1 MRPDDRTPIASSD
14 TRDPDI
20 VVEVPP
26 PVVPLAA
33 GRGAVRVAGAASLW
47 VSAGAAPPAAIG
59 PPGSPVDAMR
69 APHMLQKRASS
80 VFRAPHAWQ
89 KIIRRSLSV
98 RGPVARIRGRSL
110 LEPGR
115 HDASLRA
122 RRGRV
127 HRLAPRPTI
136 ARTVLRAI
144 ALLAVLAV
152 PSLARAQGGGD
163 TIYGRFDGDLV
174 LSAGLGGGIAIADR
188 RHPDV
193 TGTTTIELRARLLD
207 TGGLLVAPEW
217 RPEGDSRV
225 VIAVDLRP
233 VFLVRFL
240 LNAES
245 GDRYLDLFVDSIGID
260 VGAAITPLDADV
272 GVAFAF
278 GWGVD
283 VPIWVPERIGGA
295 VSLRVGGRYVGALPG
310 DQLGPTGGTDDVAI
324 LAVLNVRGVVDLG
337 IAAWEP
343 PRYRTPEDT

>member
-1 MRPDDRTPIASSD
+1 M
-14 TRDPDI
+14 
-20 VVEVPP
+20 
-26 PVVPLAA
+26 
-33 GRGAVRVAGAASLW
+33 
-47 VSAGAAPPAAIG
+47 
-59 PPGSPVDAMR
+59 
-69 APHMLQKRASS
+69 
-80 VFRAPHAWQ
+80 
-89 KIIRRSLSV
+89 
-98 RGPVARIRGRSL
+98 
-110 LEPGR
+110 
-115 HDASLRA
+115 
-122 RRGRV
+122 
-127 HRLAPRPTI
+127 
-136 ARTVLRAI
+136 LRAI

-152 PSLARAQGGGD
+152 PSLARAQGGD

-225 VIAVDLRP
+225 VVAVDLRP

-240 LNAES
+240 LNMES
-245 GDRYLDLFVDSIGID
+245 GDRYLDLFVDSIGLD

-272 GVAFAF
+272 GIAFAF

-295 VSLRVGGRYVGALPG
+295 VSLRLGGRYVGALPG
-310 DQLGPTGGTDDVAI
+310 DQLGPTGGTDDVAV

-343 PRYRTPEDT
+343 PRYRDPEDT